1 MAGAGSNRRRRGAR
15 KRPRPPRR
23 IPVSPAEVAAHLYPL
38 YGPVTW
44 KPRLNALDE
53 LIFTVL
59 TQHTSDLN
67 AERAFKSL
75 RARYP
80 TWPAVIAAPDVDV
93 ADAIRSGGL
102 ANQKSVRIQRILAAI
117 LDKRGELDI
126 QFLGQMP
133 LDEAKAWLQD
143 LPGVGPKTAAVVLSF
158 ALGMPAMPVDTHI
171 HRVARRLG
179 LIRPETSADDA
190 HDVLEEIVPPDDRSR
205 FTCCS
210 STTAAA
216 SARHVGHSAASAPS
230 SPLAQAAKRLHSPT
244 IDPQSCTKPCAP
256 GPGVCLRNAR
266 TEHPLYAS
274 GGNLIV

>member
-80 TWPAVIAAPDVDV
+80 TWPEVIAAPDVDV

-133 LDEAKAWLQD
+133 LDEAKDWLQD

-190 HDVLEEIVPPDDRSR
+190 HDVLEEIVPPDDRFRVSR
-205 FTCCS
+205 
-210 STTAAA
+210 AAHQPRPPHLQGKA
-216 SARHVGHSAASAPS
+216 ATLRRLPTPVPLPGQPNVSIAR
-230 SPLAQAAKRLHSPT
+230 Q
-244 IDPQSCTKPCAP
+244 
-256 GPGVCLRNAR
+256 
-266 TEHPLYAS
+266 
-274 GGNLIV
+274 

>member
-67 AERAFKSL
+67 AERAFRSL

-126 QFLGQMP
+126 QFLGEMP
-133 LDEAKAWLQD
+133 LNDAKAWLRD

-190 HDVLEEIVPPDDRSR
+190 HDVLEEIVPPDDRFAFHVLLINHGR
-205 FTCCS
+205 RICK
-210 STTAAA
+210 
-216 SARHVGHSAASAPS
+216 ARRPLCGDCPMQ
-230 SPLAQAAKRLHSPT
+230 SPCPGSQTSP
-244 IDPQSCTKPCAP
+244 
-256 GPGVCLRNAR
+256 
-266 TEHPLYAS
+266 
-274 GGNLIV
+274 

>member
-1 MAGAGSNRRRRGAR
+1 MAGAGSSRRRRGAR

-23 IPVSPAEVAAHLYPL
+23 IPVSPDEVAERLYPL

-158 ALGMPAMPVDTHI
+158 SLGMPAMPVDTHI
-171 HRVARRLG
+171 HRVAGRLG
-179 LIRPETSADDA
+179 LIRPGTSADDA
-190 HDVLEEIVPPDDRSR
+190 HDVLEEIVPPDDRFAFHVLLINHGRRICKARRPLCGDCPLQSPCPGSQ
-205 FTCCS
+205 TS
-210 STTAAA
+210 S
-216 SARHVGHSAASAPS
+216 
-230 SPLAQAAKRLHSPT
+230 
-244 IDPQSCTKPCAP
+244 
-256 GPGVCLRNAR
+256 
-266 TEHPLYAS
+266 
-274 GGNLIV
+274 